1 MHTCSTSIRCH
12 LLLTTPVECVCV
24 CVWGGGGGGYQGH
37 GNQSPHCCQKVPLLK
52 PGAGGNIAL
61 NASPTARTSV
71 CLIPVFLWFIHL
83 DSVLTALFR
92 LKWRCV
98 MNQEMDVYL

>member
-1 MHTCSTSIRCH
+1 MVKYAYMFNFHQVPPTFNDPCR
-12 LLLTTPVECVCV
+12 VGGVGACVCV
-24 CVWGGGGGGYQGH
+24 GGGGGGDQGH

-71 CLIPVFLWFIHL
+71 
-83 DSVLTALFR
+83 
-92 LKWRCV
+92 
-98 MNQEMDVYL
+98 